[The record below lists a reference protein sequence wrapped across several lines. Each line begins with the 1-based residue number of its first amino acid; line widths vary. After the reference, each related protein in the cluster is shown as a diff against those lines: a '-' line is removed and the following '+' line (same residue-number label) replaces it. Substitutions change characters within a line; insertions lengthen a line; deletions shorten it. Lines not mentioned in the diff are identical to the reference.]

1 MRSIAAISVNIAGE
15 DILIVLA
22 TPRSTSLPLITIWL
36 DYLSLDSAWLELECH
51 WHELHTK
58 CEIYSE
64 IIQFVIIILNLKY
77 NSLSQCHYLWLRTL
91 TAALFYIFQAPS
103 MLSKDIWRIFLIL
116 FRLSSVGLWIIAWVW
131 LDWTLAGE
139 WFKDKNDCLINC
151 WGWVVRKYGGQM
163 RALTYYQHKSG
174 FYQIKKI
181 ISYGSAWM
189 DWEVFS
195 VEHYDQRKNILNHT
209 PPLNK
214 IPSQSHRIILWPSK
228 SLRISQPFHLEN
240 SPKNSWREYSW
251 VIWCFGPLGKFR
263 FLWHSN

>member
-22 TPRSTSLPLITIWL
+22 TPRSTTLPLITIWL

-64 IIQFVIIILNLKY
+64 IIQFVIIILDLKY

-116 FRLSSVGLWIIAWVW
+116 FRLSSVGLWIIARVW

-151 WGWVVRKYGGQM
+151 WGWVVRKYGGQNESPDILS
-163 RALTYYQHKSG
+163 A
-174 FYQIKKI
+174 QIWLLSDKENHFLWFCLN
-181 ISYGSAWM
+181 GLRGL
-189 DWEVFS
+189 FS
-195 VEHYDQRKNILNHT
+195 WT
-209 PPLNK
+209 
-214 IPSQSHRIILWPSK
+214 LWPTKKYFK
-228 SLRISQPFHLEN
+228 S
-240 SPKNSWREYSW
+240 
-251 VIWCFGPLGKFR
+251 
-263 FLWHSN
+263 HSSTQ